1 VTPVSPV
8 MPGSSLAPYQ
18 RPGIIYVA
26 RNRVNGKAYVGKT
39 VSGLAIRKAAHRR
52 EAEAGSRCPF
62 HRAIRKWG
70 FETFE
75 FVVLQECVGKS
86 LLRIERIWISVVQS
100 LLPNGYNLTPG
111 GEEGTETAEHA
122 RRISQGKLGKKRPD
136 MTGPNNPRFG
146 RPMPE
151 ETRRKLSAATK
162 RQMTPEAREFLSRIA
177 IGRRHSQ
184 ETRAKIAEIGRNS
197 TYRGDRHP
205 WSGRVVS
212 EEERLTVSLRFK
224 GKPKSAEQRAK
235 ISAALKRRKQ
245 MPVLVEEP

>member
-1 VTPVSPV
+1 MTPVSPV

-86 LLRIERIWISVVQS
+86 LLLGQLAKQLGPGREQPAQVEMRAVRLGDAQRQAIFLD
-100 LLPNGYNLTPG
+100 LL
-111 GEEGTETAEHA
+111 A
-122 RRISQGKLGKKRPD
+122 
-136 MTGPNNPRFG
+136 
-146 RPMPE
+146 
-151 ETRRKLSAATK
+151 
-162 RQMTPEAREFLSRIA
+162 
-177 IGRRHSQ
+177 
-184 ETRAKIAEIGRNS
+184 
-197 TYRGDRHP
+197 
-205 WSGRVVS
+205 
-212 EEERLTVSLRFK
+212 
-224 GKPKSAEQRAK
+224 
-235 ISAALKRRKQ
+235 
-245 MPVLVEEP
+245 